1 MSSSSKELIRVLI
14 ADDHPV
20 IREGL
25 AVILK
30 SHKGIKVVAEA
41 ADGAEACELYDKYSP
56 DVLMLDLRMPNKD
69 GLQVVTELMA
79 TRRPKPRI
87 IVMTTYE
94 TEGDVRRALSAGA
107 KGYLVK
113 GALEEQIVETVRRV
127 AAGEA
132 LFPPKIASKFA
143 ESLAHPELSQRE
155 LEVLQHVA
163 AGKSNR
169 EIAKELCI
177 TEHTVKAHLKSILAK
192 LDAIGRT
199 EAIAI
204 AASRGLITK
213 C

>member
-1 MSSSSKELIRVLI
+1 M
-14 ADDHPV
+14 
-20 IREGL
+20 
-25 AVILK
+25 
-30 SHKGIKVVAEA
+30 
-41 ADGAEACELYDKYSP
+41 
-56 DVLMLDLRMPNKD
+56 
-69 GLQVVTELMA
+69 
-79 TRRPKPRI
+79 
-87 IVMTTYE
+87 
-94 TEGDVRRALSAGA
+94 
-107 KGYLVK
+107 
-113 GALEEQIVETVRRV
+113 
-127 AAGEA
+127 
-132 LFPPKIASKFA
+132 FPSKIASKFA

-192 LDAIGRT
+192 LDAIGRI